1 MRKLNHVIHYIN
13 RLKDNTIWSYQQME
27 EKVDK
32 IQYPDILYIFK
43 NSQPIGNKRK
53 LHQIIFLKNL

>member
-1 MRKLNHVIHYIN
+1 
-13 RLKDNTIWSYQQME
+13 ME

-32 IQYPDILYIFK
+32 IQYPDILYILK

-53 LHQIIFLKNL
+53 LHQIDYFSKKFIANLLMNYNTL